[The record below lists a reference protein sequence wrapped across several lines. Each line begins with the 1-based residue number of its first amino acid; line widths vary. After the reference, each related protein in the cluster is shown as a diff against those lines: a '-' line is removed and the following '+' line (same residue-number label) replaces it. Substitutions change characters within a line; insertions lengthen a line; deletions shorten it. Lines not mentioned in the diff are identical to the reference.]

1 MAKLGSLLRISGH
14 VIRSHPVH
22 PELVRGT
29 FMCLQCQTI
38 VRDVPQQ
45 FKYSQVSGCG
55 YCAHVILDNAT
66 QPIAC
71 SNPVCSNR
79 QKFVLNNDASKFVDF
94 QKVRI
99 QETQQE
105 LPRGSIPRRYLCYCG
120 ISPTLTLKF
129 WSFFNFNTNQ
139 HLFCSFVK
147 MISWL

>member
-1 MAKLGSLLRISGH
+1 MAKLGGLLRISGH

-45 FKYSQVSGCG
+45 FKYSQVSRLLCSS
-55 YCAHVILDNAT
+55 HVIPDDVT

-71 SNPVCSNR
+71 SNPVCTNR

-105 LPRGSIPRRYLCYCG
+105 LPRGSIPRRSVMLSQKPFVYG
-120 ISPTLTLKF
+120 IKR
-129 WSFFNFNTNQ
+129 
-139 HLFCSFVK
+139 
-147 MISWL
+147 I